1 MRFRNRNK
9 TYKKKKSLRRKY
21 KHKQTRRRYK
31 SRGGGGNNKQIVQ
44 ILKEKEKEL
53 INKKKELEIITELL
67 SILLP
72 FKDNCNELNTIL
84 SNTKT
89 TLDSLKTEIKT
100 ENGLISKIKDKLNEI
115 DTFFKN
121 EDVKLPLSI
130 KDENFEKFI
139 EDKYGNIEYNKYL
152 DLQDYII
159 SLTPEKEFIQNIVI
173 YIKNNNLATNYDDKY
188 YEKILSSDIVTLK
201 DFILRI
207 YDKYKEEFQKY
218 ISLIVENVAKFYT
231 KVNNKK
237 IELEFQIT
245 SLENKIKAKPEE
257 LNNAV

>member
-31 SRGGGGNNKQIVQ
+31 SRGGDNSQ
-44 ILKEKEKEL
+44 ILKEKQEKEKEL
-53 INKKKELEIITELL
+53 ISKKKELEIITELL

-159 SLTPEKEFIQNIVI
+159 SLTPEKEFINNIVI
-173 YIKNNNLATNYDDKY
+173 YIKEQNLADYDDKY
-188 YEKILSSDIVTLK
+188 YTKILSSDIDTLK

-207 YDKYKEEFQKY
+207 YNKYKEEFQKS
-218 ISLIVENVAKFYT
+218 ISIIVENVAKFYI
-231 KVNNKK
+231 KVNTKK
-237 IELEFQIT
+237 TDLEFQIE